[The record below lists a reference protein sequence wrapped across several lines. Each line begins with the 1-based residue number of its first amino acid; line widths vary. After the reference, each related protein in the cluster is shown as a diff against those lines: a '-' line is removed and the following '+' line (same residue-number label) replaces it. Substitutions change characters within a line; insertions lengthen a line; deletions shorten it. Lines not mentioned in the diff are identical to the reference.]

1 MPLLY
6 DWLTSR
12 VLSWPHGAL
21 QWGAPLPPSLDDSS
35 RRPFPTSS
43 SSSMHTLFMAERTDD
58 PFRDPNTL
66 VQYSV
71 RVIHELVNKP
81 SDVAKPWIEDG
92 NANDRDMNNN
102 QDFSLCKRIC
112 HPGEVNAIRLISP
125 TVLVTHT
132 DSPKLFIW
140 DMQRQPHRK
149 PNEKQLNTPTC
160 VLIGHEKNADYAIDV
175 SPHGLS
181 SASPRDPSV
190 VSGGSDHHV
199 LLWRVRDYE
208 TCGGQLQAAVCMRG
222 STPAGSANA
231 HAAVG
236 NARDGHSGV
245 VEDVSFGIADPSL
258 VVSVGRDAAMILWDV
273 RDTGR
278 PALKV
283 NKAHAGDVNCCAVG
297 GVDGRTI
304 ASGGADQVLRLW
316 DVRKLREK
324 NGQPAALKVFR
335 GHVDQVTNVS
345 WNRFQRD
352 VMASGSDDGDIL
364 IWRVNAAGEDKGPK
378 VGPEGAR
385 NGASTDEP
393 KSIDNRGLL
402 FRHVGHKQTPSK
414 VTDLD
419 WLPHA
424 TDRWCMAS
432 LSESQCGG
440 STVQLWRMSDLIHR
454 PKHEVLE
461 DLRRHTNLSRMI

>member
-21 QWGAPLPPSLDDSS
+21 QWGAQLPPSSDDSS
-35 RRPFPTSS
+35 RRVYPVS
-43 SSSMHTLFMAERTDD
+43 SSSMRTLFMAERTDD
-58 PFRDPNTL
+58 PTRDPNTL

-92 NANDRDMNNN
+92 TTNDRDMTNN
-102 QDFSLCKRIC
+102 QDFGLRKRIC

-149 PNEKQLNTPTC
+149 LNDKQLNTPTC

-175 SPHGLS
+175 SPHGLT
-181 SASPRDPSV
+181 SATSQDASV
-190 VSGGSDHHV
+190 ISGGSDHHV
-199 LLWRVRDYE
+199 LLWRLRDYE
-208 TCGGQLQAAVCMRG
+208 SCGGQLNAAVCMRG
-222 STPAGSANA
+222 STPTGSANA
-231 HAAVG
+231 HAAVSS
-236 NARDGHSGV
+236 AREGHCGV

-297 GVDGRTI
+297 GIDGQTI
-304 ASGGADQVLRLW
+304 VSGGADQVLRLW

-324 NGQPAALKVFR
+324 SGQPAALEVFR
-335 GHVDQVTNVS
+335 GHGDQVTNVS

-352 VMASGSDDGDIL
+352 VVASGSDDGVIL
-364 IWRVNAAGEDKGPK
+364 IWRVNAVRDSIGAKMGAGETS
-378 VGPEGAR
+378 
-385 NGASTDEP
+385 NGDGFGEEKRTD
-393 KSIDNRGLL
+393 SRGLL
-402 FRHVGHKQTPSK
+402 FRHVGHNQTPSK
-414 VTDLD
+414 ITDLD
-419 WLPHA
+419 WLPHT
-424 TDRWCMAS
+424 TDPWCMAS
-432 LSESQCGG
+432 LSESHCGG

-454 PKHEVLE
+454 PKQDVME
-461 DLRRHTNLSRMI
+461 DLRRHNNLSRMV